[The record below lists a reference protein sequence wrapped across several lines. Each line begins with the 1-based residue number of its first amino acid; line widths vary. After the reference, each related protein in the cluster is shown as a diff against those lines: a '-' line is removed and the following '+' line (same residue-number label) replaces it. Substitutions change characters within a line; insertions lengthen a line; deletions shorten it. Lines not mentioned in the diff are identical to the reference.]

1 MSVIAIVG
9 MPGSGKTTV
18 GRHLAKRLNLRFVD
32 SDHEIERELGCSIK
46 HYFDIQGEPAFR
58 DVEHNVIANLC
69 HSRPDDGRAG
79 TVISTGGGV
88 VLRSDNR
95 HELRA
100 NTWVVYLRSS
110 PAELA
115 KRLRFDTVRPL
126 LQGGNAAKRLQDLF
140 DQRDN
145 FYKETAHFTVDTG
158 RPSVHMLVNTIA
170 MQFEMRGLTQLS
182 GGVSPLP

>member
-46 HYFDIQGEPAFR
+46 HYF
-58 DVEHNVIANLC
+58 V
-69 HSRPDDGRAG
+69 DGRAG

-115 KRLRFDTVRPL
+115 KRLRFDTIRPL

-140 DQRDN
+140 DQRDD

-182 GGVSPLP
+182 VGVSPLP

>member
-1 MSVIAIVG
+1 A
-9 MPGSGKTTV
+9 
-18 GRHLAKRLNLRFVD
+18 
-32 SDHEIERELGCSIK
+32 
-46 HYFDIQGEPAFR
+46 
-58 DVEHNVIANLC
+58 
-69 HSRPDDGRAG
+69 
-79 TVISTGGGV
+79 
-88 VLRSDNR
+88 
-95 HELRA
+95 
-100 NTWVVYLRSS
+100 WVVYLRSS

-140 DQRDN
+140 DQRDD